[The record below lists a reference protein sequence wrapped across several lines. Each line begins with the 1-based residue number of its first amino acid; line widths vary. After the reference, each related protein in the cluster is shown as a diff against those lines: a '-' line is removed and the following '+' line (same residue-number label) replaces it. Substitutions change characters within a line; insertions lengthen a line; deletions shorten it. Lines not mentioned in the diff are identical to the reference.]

1 MAVALE
7 RATRCVMSLSQSRES
22 GRPPDEASG
31 NTGGQADSKPPEAG
45 SARHDLHA
53 PWNATVERPVIP
65 AWKRQRNTGDLR
77 RNATSWLARPR
88 PSGIVRSWR
97 KWRRPGRGSPRR
109 PTDKAL
115 TPRSERVLP
124 WRVRAS
130 PPCQAEPYLRHMQQG
145 GPRFRVMERARH
157 LQALGGVASILVES
171 PHRVPCADLAQ
182 RGSAL
187 TFPSPAGPLRD
198 FHAP

>member
-130 PPCQAEPYLRHMQQG
+130 PALPGGAIPAPYATRLPALSGHG
-145 GPRFRVMERARH
+145 AR
-157 LQALGGVASILVES
+157 S
-171 PHRVPCADLAQ
+171 
-182 RGSAL
+182 
-187 TFPSPAGPLRD
+187 PSPSTRRRSVDTRRIAPSGPLR
-198 FHAP
+198 